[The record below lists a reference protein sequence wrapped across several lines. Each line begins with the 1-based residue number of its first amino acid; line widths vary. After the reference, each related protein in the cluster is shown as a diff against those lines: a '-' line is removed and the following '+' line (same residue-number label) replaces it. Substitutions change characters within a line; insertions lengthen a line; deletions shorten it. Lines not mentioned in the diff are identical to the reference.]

1 MTLEVKGVV
10 RDIGDNERLLMPSQT
25 EIKQVADETP
35 VEPLL
40 LTRSQAAKTLNVS
53 EITIWRLLQT
63 GRLQRVPAIRRILI
77 PQTSVRAFAAT
88 AK

>member
-1 MTLEVKGVV
+1 MP
-10 RDIGDNERLLMPSQT
+10 NEIETKETTEQT
-25 EIKQVADETP
+25 PI
-35 VEPLL
+35 EPLL

-77 PQTSVRAFAAT
+77 PQASVRAFAAT
-88 AK
+88 AE